1 VIALSARREGWR
13 ATGSR
18 TRNERPALHLKSLTA
33 KGFKSFADRIHMQLE
48 PGVTVIVGPNGSGK
62 SNISDAVLW
71 VLGEQSAKSLRGN
84 SMEDVIFAGSSA
96 RQPVGVAEVDLV
108 MDNADGALPLEF
120 SEVKITRRMY
130 RNGESEYLINDSPC
144 RLMDV
149 HDLLHDSGI
158 GRDTHSIIS
167 QGRLDEIL
175 NSRPE
180 DRRALI
186 EEAAGVLKHKK
197 RKERA
202 LRKLGAMEAHLERA
216 KDILGEV
223 DRQLRPLQRQAS
235 KAQEYETLAEELR
248 QAEIGLAVDDLRT
261 LRVRWDET
269 EKREREQ
276 DAEIE
281 LARYRLEEKDRDLA
295 KFQALLEEK
304 GLFVGDLSE
313 QRARLLAVLERLNSG
328 LLLLEEKGKNL
339 IERMSELRA
348 KVHNSETRRVKRE
361 EELRTLSDQRVESD
375 AQLKAHY
382 ARLGE
387 LRRDAEAARKDRLAS
402 EETLTRVNG
411 EIRRT
416 RKEIDDA
423 RAALAS
429 VEQSLAAF
437 KLEQELLAERA
448 AALAGQRGTLAA
460 TLAARRQR
468 LEQLEAARTHTVKE
482 IALAES
488 DVDRRVRVLQSRRR
502 ELDELRDGL
511 NAARG
516 EVVGLEEADRAF
528 ESATPALAWVLSSEQ
543 SIPGLI
549 GPVTDAITVEP
560 DFEKVVERAL
570 GSDLFCVLMQ
580 DRASIEGVLTLLS
593 DHAAGDISIMGLDV
607 TPPPAPA
614 GTFAGARV
622 LDRVGSD
629 DAVRPALESLIG
641 DVWYVPTLVEALDAS
656 RRSPGVR
663 YTTGDGHMVYPSGK
677 VVVGPALDPSSSVL
691 ARKRRINELKDDEQ
705 AASAR
710 MGDAEAEVAEADEA
724 LSAAQQDHLEL
735 GQRLASQTG
744 ETDSVRADV
753 GRLEQALTDM
763 DHETGTVAAR
773 QAAIA
778 DRTLKDT
785 PSQAETVARIAERET
800 ELERLE
806 DEAVTR
812 REQRDNKFREEA
824 AISNRLGTCQVDI
837 ATVSER
843 EVHLK
848 RQLSAVSADLAEI
861 AETLQQSVSAE
872 QAYELLRER
881 IEPVHD
887 LYSAL
892 LQRAE
897 HWALRLKDRA
907 RFEQAD
913 SESLR
918 DAIRAAQ
925 DGVRDA
931 QTAVDGLGEAMAGIR
946 VEKGQLEVLVT
957 AAVSRIVDDY
967 DTPIE
972 RALEMPE
979 IDDRVTTTDSL
990 HRLRKQIANLGPV
1003 NPVAVEEFT
1012 SLQERRAFLDT
1023 QIADLQASKTAL
1035 AKVVRAIDR
1044 KMHERF
1050 LETFE
1055 QVDAHFQNVFQLL
1068 FPGGHA
1074 ELKMT
1079 DPDTPEETGI
1089 EVVAQPL
1096 GKKLQKMTLMSGGEK
1111 SLTALALLFALYHTR
1126 PCPFYI
1132 LDEVEAALDD
1142 SNLRRFVAFVDSLR
1156 HHTQFLVVSHQR
1168 RTMEMAD
1175 VLYGVSMH
1183 ADGVS
1188 KVVSQRLDRSASSGG
1203 PGDEPLVA
1211 G

>member
-1 VIALSARREGWR
+1 
-13 ATGSR
+13 
-18 TRNERPALHLKSLTA
+18 LHLKSLTA

-71 VLGEQSAKSLRGN
+71 VLGEQSAKTLRGN

-108 MDNADGALPLEF
+108 LDNGDGALPLEF

-149 HDLLHDSGI
+149 HDLLHDSGL

-202 LRKLGAMEAHLERA
+202 LRKLGAMETHLERA
-216 KDILGEV
+216 RDILGEV
-223 DRQLRPLQRQAS
+223 DRQLRPLQRQAN
-235 KAQEYETLAEELR
+235 KAQEYEALAEELR
-248 QAEIGLAVDDLRT
+248 LAEIGLAIDDVRS
-261 LRVRWDET
+261 LRVRWEET
-269 EKREREQ
+269 DKREREQ

-281 LARYRLEEKDRDLA
+281 LARYRLEEKERDLA

-304 GLFVGDLSE
+304 GLFVGDLGE
-313 QRARLLAVLERLNSG
+313 QRRRLQAVLERLNSG

-339 IERMSELRA
+339 IERLSELRA
-348 KVHNSETRRVKRE
+348 KVHNSDARRVKRE
-361 EELRTLSDQRVESD
+361 EELRALTEQRVESD
-375 AQLKAHY
+375 ALLKAHY

-387 LRRDAEAARKDRLAS
+387 LRREAEGSRKDRLAA

-411 EIRRT
+411 EIRRA
-416 RKEIDDA
+416 RKEIDDT
-423 RAALAS
+423 RSELAS

-448 AALAGQRGTLAA
+448 EALRGQRGTLAG

-468 LEQLEAARTHTVKE
+468 FEQLESARAHTIKE

-488 DVDRRVRVLQSRRR
+488 DVDRRVRVLESRRH

-511 NAARG
+511 NSARG
-516 EVVGLEEADRAF
+516 EVRGLEEVDRAF

-549 GPVTDAITVEP
+549 GPVTDAITVAP
-560 DFEKVVERAL
+560 DYEKAVERAL
-570 GSDLFCVLMQ
+570 GSDLFCVLMK
-580 DRASIEGVLTLLS
+580 DRASIEGVLTLLA
-593 DHAAGDISIMGLDV
+593 DHAAGDISIMGVDV
-607 TPPPAPA
+607 TPPTAPSGSYA
-614 GTFAGARV
+614 GIRV
-622 LDRVGSD
+622 LDRITCD
-629 DAVRPALESLIG
+629 DTVRPALESLIG
-641 DVWYVPTLVEALDAS
+641 DVWYVPTLDEALDAS

-663 YTTGDGHMVYPSGK
+663 YTTGEGHMVYPSGK

-691 ARKRRINELKDDEQ
+691 TRKRRINELKDEEQ

-710 MGDAEAEVAEADEA
+710 MGDAEAAVAEAEDA
-724 LSAAQQDHLEL
+724 LAAAQQDHLEL
-735 GQRLASQTG
+735 GQRLAAHTG
-744 ETDSVRADV
+744 ETDSLREDVR
-753 GRLEQALTDM
+753 RLEQSLTDLE
-763 DHETGTVAAR
+763 HETGTVAAR

-778 DRTLKDT
+778 DRTAKDR
-785 PSQAETVARIAERET
+785 PSQADFAARIAEREA
-800 ELERLE
+800 ESERLE

-812 REQRDNKFREEA
+812 REERDNKFREEA
-824 AISNRLGTCQVDI
+824 AISNRLAACQVDI

-848 RQLSAVSADLAEI
+848 RQFSAVTADLAEI
-861 AETLQQSVSAE
+861 AVTLEQSVMAE
-872 QAYELLRER
+872 QGYELLRER
-881 IEPVHD
+881 IQPVHD

-897 HWALRLKDRA
+897 HWALMLKDRA

-918 DAIRAAQ
+918 DAIHGAREA
-925 DGVRDA
+925 VRDA
-931 QTAVDGLGEAMAGIR
+931 QAAIDALGEVMSGIR
-946 VEKGQLEVLVT
+946 VEKGQLEVQVT
-957 AAVSRIVDDY
+957 AAVSRIVDDF

-972 RALEMPE
+972 RALEMPDVE
-979 IDDRVTTTDSL
+979 DRVKTTDRL
-990 HRLRKQIANLGPV
+990 HRVRKQIANLGPV
-1003 NPVAVEEFT
+1003 NPVAVEEFA
-1012 SLQERRAFLDT
+1012 SLQQRRAFLDS
-1023 QIADLQASKTAL
+1023 QIEDLRASKLAL

-1055 QVDAHFQNVFQLL
+1055 QVNTHFQNVFQVL

-1089 EVVAQPL
+1089 EVVAQPI

-1156 HHTQFLVVSHQR
+1156 KHTQFIVVTHQR

-1188 KVVSQRLDRSASSGG
+1188 KVVSQRLDRTNAPGG
-1203 PGDEPLVA
+1203 TGDEPVVA